1 MSAARRLKT
10 KIIASVY
17 GTERA
22 ARDLGVSVGDGCR
35 ILSLEFGSEPWLIS
49 IGDRV
54 TISGGVQFLTHD
66 GSGWLYRDG
75 KGRRFRYRP
84 ISIGNDVFV
93 GNRSILMPGVA
104 VGDRSVIGA
113 GSVVTRSVVS
123 GSVVAGNP
131 ARPITTFEDLMN
143 RIVDWPSESDLTG
156 LSYRERVRR
165 ATFASDVPP
174 QEAAE
179 TASPVR
185 HGQSEA
191 AARLDPR
198 EREE

>member
-49 IGDRV
+49 
-54 TISGGVQFLTHD
+54 QFLTHD